1 MKWIELAVTVERVVI
16 DEVTTLFDTFT
27 ENGVIEEDV
36 ENHPEWVQLTVYG
49 DADDTEET
57 LEAKIRQLLGDNHI
71 EIKRFF
77 VKCWGDP
84 LIHLVEEHFIG
95 VFLFFFGLL
104 SIHK

>member
-1 MKWIELAVTVERVVI
+1 MNKLYKKEGG
-16 DEVTTLFDTFT
+16 
-27 ENGVIEEDV
+27 N
-36 ENHPEWVQLTVYG
+36 Y
-49 DADDTEET
+49 
-57 LEAKIRQLLGDNHI
+57 
-71 EIKRFF
+71 RFF

>member
-1 MKWIELAVTVERVVI
+1 MKTAGLSC
-16 DEVTTLFDTFT
+16 
-27 ENGVIEEDV
+27 
-36 ENHPEWVQLTVYG
+36 
-49 DADDTEET
+49 
-57 LEAKIRQLLGDNHI
+57 LLRKALHRRYFI
-71 EIKRFF
+71 AYLRFFWFF